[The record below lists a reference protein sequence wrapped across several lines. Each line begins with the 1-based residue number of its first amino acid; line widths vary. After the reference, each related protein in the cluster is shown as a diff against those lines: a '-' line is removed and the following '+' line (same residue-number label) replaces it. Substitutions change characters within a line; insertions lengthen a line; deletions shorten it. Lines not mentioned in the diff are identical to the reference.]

1 MFGLGLVYLQDS
13 EMFILTEHDGRA
25 SKWTEQLEGKGH
37 LPMQHLWQ
45 PFVSGILVVKANLL
59 RRENGH
65 MVVSSVFKRPMT
77 WGVGEVGQ
85 SFCFFSTAKA
95 LCHCD
100 GERRTKK
107 RLHGATRDLIS
118 DAAGERLIC
127 LISRPHLGRI
137 LSGKRWVWN
146 WAARPGFLSCSNSPM
161 RLWEYSWKV
170 FPAPWNSD

>member
-1 MFGLGLVYLQDS
+1 
-13 EMFILTEHDGRA
+13 
-25 SKWTEQLEGKGH
+25 
-37 LPMQHLWQ
+37 MQHLWQ

-59 RRENGH
+59 RRENGQT
-65 MVVSSVFKRPMT
+65 VVSSVFKRPMT

-85 SFCFFSTAKA
+85 SFCFSLYRQSTLSLWWRK
-95 LCHCD
+95 
-100 GERRTKK
+100 ENKK

-118 DAAGERLIC
+118 DTAGERLIC

-170 FPAPWNSD
+170 FPAHETAINNAAVSEAGNWT